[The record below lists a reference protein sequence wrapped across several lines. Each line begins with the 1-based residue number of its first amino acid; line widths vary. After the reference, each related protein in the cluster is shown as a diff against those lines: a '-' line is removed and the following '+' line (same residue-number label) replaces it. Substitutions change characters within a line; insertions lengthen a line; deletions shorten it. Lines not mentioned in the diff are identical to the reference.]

1 MKKILLFC
9 LTLCVAISSSAQELP
24 YSKYLNFSKAEFKDN
39 GFRYND
45 ETNTWYLNKI
55 SALNTTLNILA
66 IIAHAEE
73 EVRPDSD
80 DYNILVQFG
89 KEDMPSCVRVTYYN
103 DNTYHHLLSF
113 VKTHGQNLID
123 VTSGKIVKHTAAYGD
138 YTVELK
144 MEQHIISRT
153 SAHTADPHTVK
164 NVDESY
170 NKYEY
175 IIRTG
180 IEPWSKDLEKLA
192 EKQAKREAKGKKKQS
207 VDEMM

>member
-80 DYNILVQFG
+80 DYNILV
-89 KEDMPSCVRVTYYN
+89 
-103 DNTYHHLLSF
+103 
-113 VKTHGQNLID
+113 
-123 VTSGKIVKHTAAYGD
+123 
-138 YTVELK
+138 
-144 MEQHIISRT
+144 
-153 SAHTADPHTVK
+153 
-164 NVDESY
+164 
-170 NKYEY
+170 
-175 IIRTG
+175 
-180 IEPWSKDLEKLA
+180 
-192 EKQAKREAKGKKKQS
+192 
-207 VDEMM
+207 